1 MANVTSLQQNAW
13 SSSTG
18 ISGRTCSASPR
29 NCEALLPSDFLIRC
43 RIVLLRPC
51 LQTTSKTL
59 LTFLLTSAL
68 FAACQSPEGTTS
80 TSTTTGTV
88 AVDERLELHVVP
100 GAPLAVKE
108 EPQNNSYDVEGY
120 VTTMAGRGSLV
131 TTGTTTGVYELGSSG
146 PTLLPI
152 VGIEPDLPGET
163 GIVRAMAGYDDG
175 ILVIADNDILFAKN
189 GALTRSAGKTTLE
202 MLGIEAMSA
211 RFADDDGDMT
221 SETHLSLIGATGGHE
236 LSAGNLITWGVEG
249 EMGAP
254 TAILAQKDTVFL
266 AYGRRV
272 YEVDKAKGEA
282 FVPPFD
288 MGNIHEIACSSL
300 ACDAGSL
307 VYFASDKGLVERSAS
322 GVYSLYTL
330 SDTEGQYVGI
340 ESFAIDGSKQRLY
353 AVAGEQLLRI
363 RAGDVPAAVATLS
376 AAVDMRKLVVD
387 KIGDVWTGNGQTVTK
402 YALGTPLSFLTDVQ
416 PIMHEYCAECHAAA
430 LQGAPKID
438 FEDYATAV
446 GLVERI
452 IARAAVER
460 SMPPGTYDKKL
471 PAELITILKEW
482 AVTKAP

>member
-1 MANVTSLQQNAW
+1 MANVTSLHQIARIA
-13 SSSTG
+13 STG
-18 ISGRTCSASPR
+18 ISGKTCKRSLEKARALSAR
-29 NCEALLPSDFLIRC
+29 DLLIRC
-43 RIVLLRPC
+43 RIVFLRPSFK
-51 LQTTSKTL
+51 TSTNTL

-80 TSTTTGTV
+80 TSTTSS
-88 AVDERLELHVVP
+88 APPIDERLELHVVP
-100 GAPLAVKE
+100 GAPVPVKD

-120 VTTMAGRGSLV
+120 VTTMAGRSSLV
-131 TTGTTTGVYELGSSG
+131 TSGTTTGVYELGSSG
-146 PTLLPI
+146 PVLLPI
-152 VGIEPDLPGET
+152 VGIEPDLPAST

-175 ILVIADNDILFAKN
+175 ILVIADNDILFAKD

-221 SETHLSLIGATGGHE
+221 AETHLSIVGANAAHE
-236 LSAGNLITWGVEG
+236 LSSGSLVTWSVDG
-249 EMGAP
+249 EMGQP
-254 TAILAQKDTVFL
+254 SAILAQKDTVFL
-266 AYGRRV
+266 VYGQRV

-282 FVPPFD
+282 FAPPFD

-307 VYFASDKGLVERSAS
+307 VYFASDRGLVERSAS

-330 SDTEGQYVGI
+330 TDTEGQYVGV

-353 AVAGEQLLRI
+353 AVAGEHLLRI
-363 RAGDVPAAVATLS
+363 RAGDVPAAVATLPMGKE
-376 AAVDMRKLVVD
+376 ARKLVVD
-387 KIGDVWTGNGQTVTK
+387 KIGDVWTGSGQTVTK

-438 FEDYATAV
+438 FEDYSVAV